1 MIWPVQ
7 LRLNLSRF
15 NVEPSWGTSTMNQGG
30 EVLGRC
36 FELAGAGRLDEA
48 GDLAEQ
54 ALGRDEDDGSL
65 WRFVGLLR
73 HQAGDFRGARDA
85 LETAQALVPFDPEA
99 SCALAESLARTGRV
113 GPALEIYDAL
123 AADRRCPEGLMPA
136 IAAGLGYLGEDRRAL
151 DVCVEL
157 IRRRPDH
164 AEAHFGAAFY
174 LRRLGRPP
182 ETAMSF
188 VARAHELAPKEVLYR
203 VSLAALLDHAGRRD
217 EACDL
222 LRGVDLD
229 GVSCRCCLRRMNTIF
244 LAVEAPS
251 RRGVCGDRPG
261 GEPC

>member
-1 MIWPVQ
+1 MD
-7 LRLNLSRF
+7 
-15 NVEPSWGTSTMNQGG
+15 QGG

-36 FELAGAGRLDEA
+36 FELAGTGRLDEA

-54 ALGRDEDDGSL
+54 ALESEGDDGGL

-113 GPALEIYDAL
+113 APALEVYDCL
-123 AADRRCPEGLMPA
+123 TADQRCPEGLMPA
-136 IAAGLGYLGEDRRAL
+136 IAAGLGYLGDDRRAL

-157 IRRRPDH
+157 IRRNPGH

-182 ETAMSF
+182 ATALAF
-188 VARAHELAPKEVLYR
+188 VERAHELAPHEILYR

-217 EACDL
+217 EACEL

-229 GVSCRCCLRRMNTIF
+229 GVSCRCCLRRMTTIF
-244 LAVEAPS
+244 LAADS
-251 RRGVCGDRPG
+251 TARRGICRRGSGCGPDI
-261 GEPC
+261 C

>member
-1 MIWPVQ
+1 MD
-7 LRLNLSRF
+7 R
-15 NVEPSWGTSTMNQGG
+15 GG
-30 EVLGRC
+30 EVLSRC
-36 FELAGAGRLDEA
+36 FELAGTGRLDEA

-54 ALGRDEDDGSL
+54 ALEWEGDDGGL
-65 WRFVGLLR
+65 WRFVGMLR

-113 GPALEIYDAL
+113 GPALEVYDGL
-123 AADRRCPEGLMPA
+123 TADERCPEGLMPA
-136 IAAGLGYLGEDRRAL
+136 IAAGLGYLGDDRRAL

-182 ETAMSF
+182 ETALSF
-188 VARAHELAPKEVLYR
+188 VARAHELAPREILYR

-217 EACDL
+217 EACEL
-222 LRGVDLD
+222 LRDVDLD
-229 GVSCRCCLRRMNTIF
+229 GVSCRCCLRRMTTIF
-244 LAVEAPS
+244 LAADCSARRETC
-251 RRGVCGDRPG
+251 RRGPG
-261 GEPC
+261 HGPESC

>member
-1 MIWPVQ
+1 MD
-7 LRLNLSRF
+7 
-15 NVEPSWGTSTMNQGG
+15 QGG
-30 EVLGRC
+30 NVLGRC

-54 ALGRDEDDGSL
+54 ALGWDGDDGGL

-99 SCALAESLARTGRV
+99 SCALAESLARTGRG
-113 GPALEIYDAL
+113 GPALEAYDAL
-123 AADRRCPEGLMPA
+123 AADERCPAELMPA

-182 ETAMSF
+182 EAAMSF
-188 VARAHELAPKEVLYR
+188 VARAHELAPGEVLYR

-229 GVSCRCCLRRMNTIF
+229 GVSCRCCLRRMSTIF
-244 LAVEAPS
+244 LAVDDPS
-251 RRGVCGDRPG
+251 RRDVCRERPG
-261 GEPC
+261 TGAEAR